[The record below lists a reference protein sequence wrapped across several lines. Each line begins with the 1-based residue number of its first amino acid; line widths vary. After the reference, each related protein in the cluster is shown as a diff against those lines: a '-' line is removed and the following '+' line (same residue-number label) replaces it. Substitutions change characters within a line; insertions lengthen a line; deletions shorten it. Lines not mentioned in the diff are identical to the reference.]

1 MAQGREGGQ
10 PRQLLDLVNLANPAN
25 HTPRGDTTQGA
36 REPGYLYASFPG
48 TSCLLGGGGA
58 SPQAQRCR
66 YWQLGGLVAS

>member
-36 REPGYLYASFPG
+36 RELGYLYAGFPG
-48 TSCLLGGGGA
+48 TSCFLWVEVG
-58 SPQAQRCR
+58 QAPRHR
-66 YWQLGGLVAS
+66 DADTGSWEAP